1 MKEGII
7 GIDLPAVTKWF
18 EGHLPGTKPPLDFHL
33 ITGGH
38 SNLTYKVSDRSANV
52 YILRRPPI
60 SSCRSTRTMSVG
72 SSG

>member
-1 MKEGII
+1 MSAMKEDII
-7 GIDLPAVTKWF
+7 GIDVPAVTKWF

-52 YILRRPPI
+52 
-60 SSCRSTRTMSVG
+60 
-72 SSG
+72 